1 MTHIK
6 ISGITDP
13 EDARL
18 AAGLGADMVACVFYA
33 RSQRYVTQSVAWTI
47 RRALPG
53 HVAFVGIFVDT
64 PLPIVQHVT
73 HHCRL
78 DHAQLF
84 GDEARA
90 DVDAIRPH
98 AFKAVT
104 VTEPEHVERTARA
117 FLGTRGGR
125 YDAPAILFNLTRS
138 ARECWSCLAP
148 VAGRHPVLLA
158 SPALSAATVGAAI
171 RVARP
176 WGVDVW
182 EAVEASPGRLD
193 PERTAAFIDAVKT
206 ADKTGAPLAPG

>member
-18 AAGLGADMVACVFYA
+18 AARLGVDMVACVFYA
-33 RSQRYVTQSVAWTI
+33 RSQRYVTQSAAWAI

-53 HVAFVGIFVDT
+53 HVALVGIFVDT
-64 PLPIVQHVT
+64 PLPIVQQVT
-73 HHCRL
+73 YHCRL
-78 DHAQLF
+78 DHVQLF
-84 GDEARA
+84 GSETRA
-90 DVDAIRPH
+90 DVEAIRPH

-104 VTEPEHVERTARA
+104 VTQPELAERAVRA

-125 YDAPAILFNLTRS
+125 HDAPAMLVNLTRE
-138 ARECWSCLAP
+138 ARERWSCLATA
-148 VAGRHPVLLA
+148 AGRHPLLLA
-158 SPALSAATVGAAI
+158 SPALSATTAGAAI
-171 RVARP
+171 RIAQP

-193 PERTAAFIDAVKT
+193 PERVAAFVDAVRAADTAAADDA
-206 ADKTGAPLAPG
+206 AG